1 MLGISIPPFSGEFI
15 DDVFYTLC
23 SNQSRIIP
31 MLLEEISWFLAL
43 QIGLPELIFELGRK
57 SDLFG

>member
-1 MLGISIPPFSGEFI
+1 MLEISIPSFSGELI
-15 DDVFYTLC
+15 DDVFYTLGP
-23 SNQSRIIP
+23 NQSRIIP
-31 MLLEEISWFLAL
+31 MLFEEISRLHAL